1 MPELPEVETTLR
13 GVRPFIQ
20 EERIQEVLIRSP
32 RLRWPIPKES
42 LQQLSGQI
50 FHTLQRRGKYLLF
63 TTHTGTLILHLGMS
77 GRLAILK
84 PPLPAGRH
92 DHMDILFK
100 NHFILRFTD
109 PRRFGALLWTDSDP
123 SCHPL
128 LIKLGIEPLSRHF
141 NTHYLQE
148 KLARKKLAIKAA
160 LMDQQ
165 IVVGV
170 GNIYITEALFMA
182 RIHPLTPANALSSSS
197 LSQLVSAIKQI
208 LRRAIAQGGT
218 TLKDFLNTQGKPGY
232 FKQSLQA
239 YGRSGQP
246 CQRCQKPLNV
256 LSLCQR
262 TTVYC
267 QVCQVKSE

>member
-13 GVRPFIQ
+13 GVRPFIKEQ
-20 EERIQEVLIRSP
+20 GIQHVLIRSP

-42 LQQLSGQI
+42 LQQLSGQT

-63 TTHTGTLILHLGMS
+63 TTQTGTLIIHLGMS

-84 PPLPAGRH
+84 TPLVACRH

-100 NHFILRFTD
+100 NDLILRFTD

-123 SCHPL
+123 FCHPL

-141 NTHYLQE
+141 NTSYLEE

-160 LMDQQ
+160 LMDQH

-182 RIHPLTPANALSSSS
+182 RIHPLTPAHEVSLSS
-197 LSQLVSAIKQI
+197 LAQLVSAIKQI

-218 TLKDFLNTQGKPGY
+218 TLKDFFNTQGKPGY
-232 FKQSLQA
+232 FKQSLQV
-239 YGRSGQP
+239 YGRAGQP
-246 CQRCQKPLNV
+246 CRQCQNPLSAF
-256 LSLCQR
+256 SLCQR

-267 QVCQVKSE
+267 PVCQEKYK